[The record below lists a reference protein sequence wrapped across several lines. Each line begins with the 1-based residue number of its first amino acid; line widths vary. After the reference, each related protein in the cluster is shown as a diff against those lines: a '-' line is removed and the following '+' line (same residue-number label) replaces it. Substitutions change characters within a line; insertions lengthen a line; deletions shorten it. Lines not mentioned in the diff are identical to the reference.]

1 MIYRKLQCLER
12 EKKKIHSLNNI
23 HLIKTEDNKTKS
35 YGGDKSKL
43 KITKLRVMV
52 ETSAK
57 EDLQSA
63 WSWVRELA
71 KEANQLSMTTTKSK
85 WLPIS
90 KLYIV

>member
-1 MIYRKLQCLER
+1 
-12 EKKKIHSLNNI
+12 
-23 HLIKTEDNKTKS
+23 
-35 YGGDKSKL
+35 
-43 KITKLRVMV
+43 MV

-57 EDLQSA
+57 EDLQLA

-90 KLYIV
+90 KLYIIIHFLGNSEKEDNL

>member
-1 MIYRKLQCLER
+1 
-12 EKKKIHSLNNI
+12 
-23 HLIKTEDNKTKS
+23 
-35 YGGDKSKL
+35 
-43 KITKLRVMV
+43 MV

-57 EDLQSA
+57 EDLQLA

-90 KLYIV
+90 KLYIIKHFLENSEKEDDL

>member
-1 MIYRKLQCLER
+1 
-12 EKKKIHSLNNI
+12 
-23 HLIKTEDNKTKS
+23 
-35 YGGDKSKL
+35 
-43 KITKLRVMV
+43 MV

-57 EDLQSA
+57 EDLQLA

-90 KLYIV
+90 KLYII